1 MGLFGKLLKT
11 TIDIAT
17 TPFDIISDVATM
29 GGAVNDTESKIATK
43 VRKLKK
49 DVKEMKDEVDKL

>member
-17 TPFDIISDVATM
+17 TPIDIASDVLTM
-29 GGAVNDTESKIATK
+29 GGAANETESKIADK
-43 VRKLKK
+43 ARRLKR
-49 DVKEMKDEVDKL
+49 DLDEVVDEAEKL

>member
-17 TPFDIISDVATM
+17 TPIDIASDVLTM
-29 GGAVNDTESKIATK
+29 GGAANETESKIAAK
-43 VRKLKK
+43 ARRLKR
-49 DVKEMKDEVDKL
+49 DLDEVVDEAEKL